1 MLPSAT
7 ISIHALLAE
16 SDVETRAAAFAGSV
30 FLSTLSLRRAT
41 WAAGSQ
47 QAGAAISIHALLAES
62 DTSCPAIVPSSIN
75 FYPRSPCGERLAAV
89 VIGLDSLVI
98 SIHALLAESDE
109 LPDPHN
115 AQRNKFLSTLSLR
128 RATYVPGSAGA
139 PLGYF
144 YPRSPCGERPNASE
158 NERYK
163 MIISIHAL
171 LAESDPFFHD
181 ALGVHRLFLSTLSLR
196 RATAYRRGCRKV
208 TKNFYPRSPCGERQI
223 VSLLPRAGSRIS
235 IHALLA
241 ESDVDFQFFGYTVHN
256 FYPRSPCGERL
267 KALCDDMLDGMISI
281 HALLAESDFVQSMSP
296 KYLTIS
302 IHALLA
308 ESDWRGCCRRGTLH
322 ISIHALLAESDSVS
336 KIQSRLRL

>member
-1 MLPSAT
+1 
-7 ISIHALLAE
+7 
-16 SDVETRAAAFAGSV
+16 
-30 FLSTLSLRRAT
+30 
-41 WAAGSQ
+41 
-47 QAGAAISIHALLAES
+47 
-62 DTSCPAIVPSSIN
+62 
-75 FYPRSPCGERLAAV
+75 
-89 VIGLDSLVI
+89 
-98 SIHALLAESDE
+98 
-109 LPDPHN
+109 
-115 AQRNKFLSTLSLR
+115 
-128 RATYVPGSAGA
+128 
-139 PLGYF
+139 
-144 YPRSPCGERPNASE
+144 
-158 NERYK
+158 

-256 FYPRSPCGERL
+256 YYPRSPCGERL

-281 HALLAESDFVQSMSP
+281 HALLAESDSTGTDTTTDDQNFYPRSP
-296 KYLTIS
+296 CGERQHHFRDFQARLYFYPRSPCGERLCPVNVAQVLDDFYPRSPCGERLAWVLPPRNASHFYPRSPCGERQRFQNPIKVEIVIS

-308 ESDWRGCCRRGTLH
+308 ESDYNCSKKATKHKH
-322 ISIHALLAESDSVS
+322 ISIHALLAESDPKQAARRIPQAISIHALLAES
-336 KIQSRLRL
+336 DTY

>member
-1 MLPSAT
+1 M
-7 ISIHALLAE
+7 
-16 SDVETRAAAFAGSV
+16 
-30 FLSTLSLRRAT
+30 
-41 WAAGSQ
+41 
-47 QAGAAISIHALLAES
+47 
-62 DTSCPAIVPSSIN
+62 PSSIN

-281 HALLAESDFVQSMSP
+281 HALLAESDSTGTDTTTDDQNFYPRSP
-296 KYLTIS
+296 CGERQHHFRDFQARLYFYPRSPCGERLCPVNVAQVLDDFYPRSPCGERLAWVLPPRNASHFYPRSPCGERQRFQNPIKVEIVIS

-308 ESDWRGCCRRGTLH
+308 ESDCHVGR
-322 ISIHALLAESDSVS
+322 
-336 KIQSRLRL
+336 

>member
-1 MLPSAT
+1 M
-7 ISIHALLAE
+7 
-16 SDVETRAAAFAGSV
+16 
-30 FLSTLSLRRAT
+30 
-41 WAAGSQ
+41 
-47 QAGAAISIHALLAES
+47 
-62 DTSCPAIVPSSIN
+62 PSSIN

-208 TKNFYPRSPCGERQI
+208 TKNFYPRSPCGERPS
-223 VSLLPRAGSRIS
+223 VLMALP
-235 IHALLA
+235 
-241 ESDVDFQFFGYTVHN
+241 
-256 FYPRSPCGERL
+256 P
-267 KALCDDMLDGMISI
+267 
-281 HALLAESDFVQSMSP
+281 
-296 KYLTIS
+296 
-302 IHALLA
+302 
-308 ESDWRGCCRRGTLH
+308 LH
-322 ISIHALLAESDSVS
+322 ISIHALLAESDSTIS
-336 KIQSRLRL
+336 ATFKRDFISIHALLAESDILST